1 MACISEQV
9 DQLFAAWD
17 RPDSPGCALAVMQ
30 GGEIVYKRGYGMANL
45 EYDIPITPT
54 TIFHVAS
61 VSKQFTAFA
70 VALLAA
76 EGKVSLD
83 DEVCRYE
90 AEYAGSYFSPELDV
104 TCFVCSQEGQL
115 GLQRRKYGTMP
126 LTPTTLDGFSIIG
139 VADMVF
145 ERDEQKR
152 VTGFKVSTQSDR
164 SVRFVR
170 RDACG

>member
-30 GGEIVYKRGYGMANL
+30 GGETVYKRGYGMANL
-45 EYDIPITPT
+45 EYGIPITPT

-70 VALLAA
+70 VTLLAA

-90 AEYAGSYFSPELDV
+90 AE
-104 TCFVCSQEGQL
+104 
-115 GLQRRKYGTMP
+115 
-126 LTPTTLDGFSIIG
+126 
-139 VADMVF
+139 
-145 ERDEQKR
+145 
-152 VTGFKVSTQSDR
+152 
-164 SVRFVR
+164 
-170 RDACG
+170 